1 MKIASLVSGGVD
13 SSVTI
18 PLIKEM
24 GYDPHLFYIE
34 IGMKDDPNWI
44 DCPAEEDIEIVTY
57 IAKKYG
63 CKMEI
68 VSLQED
74 YWEKVISYTINAV
87 KQGLT
92 PNPDIMCNKLIK
104 FGAFNEKYGNSFDLI
119 TTGHYATILTIDHE
133 KYLGTAKDTFKDQT
147 YFLGQ
152 ITKKQ
157 LDKLMFPIGHLLK
170 EEVRQK
176 EEKLIIPISL
186 SVMLAKSQ
194 VKLLNWKQKKSLEP
208 IKGCGFIPLANA
220 KDWDLVKDRGLL

>member
-74 YWEKVISYTINAV
+74 YWEKVISYTI
-87 KQGLT
+87 KRCKT
-92 PNPDIMCNKLIK
+92 R
-104 FGAFNEKYGNSFDLI
+104 
-119 TTGHYATILTIDHE
+119 ID
-133 KYLGTAKDTFKDQT
+133 
-147 YFLGQ
+147 
-152 ITKKQ
+152 
-157 LDKLMFPIGHLLK
+157 P
-170 EEVRQK
+170 
-176 EEKLIIPISL
+176 
-186 SVMLAKSQ
+186 
-194 VKLLNWKQKKSLEP
+194 EP
-208 IKGCGFIPLANA
+208 RYY
-220 KDWDLVKDRGLL
+220 V

>member
-104 FGAFNEKYGNSFDLI
+104 FGAFNEKYGNNFDFI

-176 EEKLIIPISL
+176 AIAEKLPSAYRKDSQGICFLGKINYSDFIERYVGEKPGKIIEL
-186 SVMLAKSQ
+186 ET
-194 VKLLNWKQKKSLEP
+194 KKSP
-208 IKGCGFIPLANA
+208 WNS
-220 KDWDLVKDRGLL
+220 

>member
-104 FGAFNEKYGNSFDLI
+104 FGAFNEKYGNSFDPVSYTHLR
-119 TTGHYATILTIDHE
+119 AHE
-133 KYLGTAKDTFKDQT
+133 TVL
-147 YFLGQ
+147 
-152 ITKKQ
+152 
-157 LDKLMFPIGHLLK
+157 
-170 EEVRQK
+170 
-176 EEKLIIPISL
+176 
-186 SVMLAKSQ
+186 
-194 VKLLNWKQKKSLEP
+194 
-208 IKGCGFIPLANA
+208 
-220 KDWDLVKDRGLL
+220 DLVCRLLLEKKKNK